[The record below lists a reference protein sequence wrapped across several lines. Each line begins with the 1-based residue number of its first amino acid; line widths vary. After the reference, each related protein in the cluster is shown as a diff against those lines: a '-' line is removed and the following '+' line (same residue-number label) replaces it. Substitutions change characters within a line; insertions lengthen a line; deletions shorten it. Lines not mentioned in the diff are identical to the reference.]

1 MGREAK
7 VTTNNHHLGEVFAKL
22 ALAVDQHL
30 PGYVDSYFGPDE
42 WMTQAKQDGKLPL
55 LDLTEKV
62 DRLATDILQ
71 ANDLD
76 AQRKDFLARQ
86 VTAMQ
91 MSLRLLS
98 GEKVSLAEEVHVLY
112 DVQPTWKDES
122 NFEEA
127 HQILDKLLPPGDS
140 LQERMQDWNRSLEI
154 PVEKV
159 QELLPFIIKRLQY
172 LTQQKFDLPNGES
185 FTLEFVSNQPWSA
198 YNWYLGKYKSRIDFN
213 TDLPTK
219 VHVLA
224 DLIAHEGYPG
234 HHTELSIKETKL
246 IDQMNYY
253 EHTLT
258 LINSPSCV
266 VSEAIATTALET
278 ILTDAELED
287 WYREEILPRA
297 GLTHIDSKKLMD
309 INLARKKISGLAGNA
324 AFMLHDQGKNE
335 NEISL
340 YLQKYGL
347 NTEKEAG
354 QLIKFISHPLYRSYI
369 FTYHIGYDLL
379 EELFSH
385 GERDVYFKRL
395 LEEPVTP
402 HQIREWIKNN

>member
-1 MGREAK
+1 MGKEKK
-7 VTTNNHHLGEVFAKL
+7 VTINNHDLGEEFAKL
-22 ALAVDQHL
+22 ALAIDQHL

-55 LDLTEKV
+55 TNLTEKV
-62 DRLATDILQ
+62 NQLATDISQ
-71 ANDLD
+71 ADNLD
-76 AQRKDFLARQ
+76 TQRKDFLARQ

-91 MSLRLLS
+91 MSLRLLA
-98 GEKVSLAEEVHVLY
+98 GEKVSLAEEVHALY
-112 DVQPTWKDES
+112 DVQPAWKDES

-127 HQILDKLLPPGDS
+127 HKELDALLPSGNS

-159 QELLPFIIKRLQY
+159 KELLPFIIKRLQY
-172 LTQQKFDLPNGES
+172 LTQQKFSLPEGES

-198 YNWYLGKYKSRIDFN
+198 YNWYLGRYKSRIDFN
-213 TDLPTK
+213 TDLPAK
-219 VHVLA
+219 VHGLA

-246 IDQMNYY
+246 IEQMNYY

-278 ILTDAELED
+278 VLTKAELED

-297 GLTHIDSKKLMD
+297 GMTHIESKRLMD
-309 INLARKKISGLAGNA
+309 VSDAREKMSGLAGNA
-324 AFMLHDQGKNE
+324 AFMMHDQGKNE
-335 NEISL
+335 SEISL
-340 YLQKYGL
+340 YIQKYGL

-379 EELFSH
+379 KELFAH
-385 GERDVYFKRL
+385 GAREAYFKKL

-402 HQIREWIKNN
+402 HQIREWIRNV